1 MKDSKSNAQRQ
12 HIPNAPLEAKAGL
25 LEGFLF
31 GGSPARRVAAI
42 LVLVLIGILLYAR
55 HWFTNTFQHVEVN
68 QILSGHASLSS
79 PQQDPAKLAQW
90 HQEVFNGRFD
100 RMGAPQYGYR
110 FDFGGAALT
119 LLVFGFDGKKLDE
132 NCAKL
137 ALDDFRF
144 PCRDVSVFGIIGFS
158 GGENVAGLS
167 VSDGG
172 SGTIE
177 ANGQRYPYER
187 RNLDGGVVQ
196 LIISLGEGQV
206 ALVQMPEAEFSMEKV
221 IAAF

>member
-1 MKDSKSNAQRQ
+1 M
-12 HIPNAPLEAKAGL
+12 IL
-25 LEGFLF
+25 L
-31 GGSPARRVAAI
+31 
-42 LVLVLIGILLYAR
+42 LIGIMLYAR
-55 HWFTNTFQHVEVN
+55 HWFNSTFQHVEVS
-68 QILSGHASLSS
+68 QVLSGQASLSS
-79 PQQDPAKLAQW
+79 PQQDPAKLSEW
-90 HQEVFNGRFD
+90 HRDVFSGRFE
-100 RMGAPQYGYR
+100 RLEAPQYGYR

-119 LLVFGFDGKKLDE
+119 LLVFGFEGKKIDE

-137 ALDDFRF
+137 ALEDFRF
-144 PCRDVSVFGIIGFS
+144 PCADVSLLGVVGFS
-158 GGENVAGLS
+158 GGENVSALS

-187 RNLDGGVVQ
+187 RNLSGAVVQ